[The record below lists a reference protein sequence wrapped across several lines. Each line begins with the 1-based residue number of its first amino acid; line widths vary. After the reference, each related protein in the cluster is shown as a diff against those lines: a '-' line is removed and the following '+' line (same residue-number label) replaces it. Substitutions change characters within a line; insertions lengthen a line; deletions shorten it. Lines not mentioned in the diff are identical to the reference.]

1 MKMMAEYGPELGWK
15 WSAASQARKM
25 LRKGSSNASG
35 SGKQKQLSYLGQSS
49 L

>member
-1 MKMMAEYGPELGWK
+1 MMAEYGPELGWK

-25 LRKGSSNASG
+25 LHKGGSNAGG